1 MQTAVLCAIGHR
13 RHIFFSFPA
22 AAVEQSIYIDARS
35 LEHMPGELIDDKVRV
50 SDQKEGCQLF
60 NKGNFGYPLR
70 GGGSDLDLIEATFL
84 LECRRLEVL
93 SAGRSLG
100 FKEMFTYASSVSE
113 GFDIRYLVYRDLR
126 QRGFV
131 VKTES
136 GTFDFSVFPRGS
148 NMSNSRPVYM
158 VRTVFERTAV
168 DITTFSAEISQS
180 DDKGKQLL
188 YGVVDEEG
196 DITYYMMSNK
206 DPRGKVFEEPA
217 RAVEGVLVGSRVLI
231 FDPEQAEVLR
241 AGGFYGK
248 SLEGM
253 LQLSLIESSHLVSK
267 GLLDIRSLDGL
278 KLSGKDLM
286 QAGRETQDEFDLRM
300 KAFSALRGRGLVVK
314 TGFKYGTHFRV
325 YEGSPDSCHARYL
338 VHAVPAS
345 EVTMWPE
352 ISRTVR
358 LSGGVKKE
366 ILFCRISDRIEF
378 LEFRWFRP

>member
-1 MQTAVLCAIGHR
+1 
-13 RHIFFSFPA
+13 
-22 AAVEQSIYIDARS
+22 
-35 LEHMPGELIDDKVRV
+35 MPGELIDDRVRV
-50 SDQKEGCQLF
+50 ADQSEGNQLY
-60 NKGNFGYPLR
+60 NKGNFGYPLK
-70 GGGSDLDLIEATFL
+70 GGGSDLDLIEAAFL

-93 SAGRSLG
+93 RDGVPLRLEDMLVHASA
-100 FKEMFTYASSVSE
+100 VSE
-113 GFDIRYLVYRDLR
+113 GFDVSYLVYRDLR

-131 VKTES
+131 VKPES
-136 GTFDFSVFPRGS
+136 GTFDLAVYPRGS
-148 NMSNSRPVYM
+148 NMSNSRPEYM
-158 VRTVFERTAV
+158 VRAVFERTAV
-168 DITTFSAEISQS
+168 DFTTFSEEISRS
-180 DDKGKQLL
+180 GDRGRQLL

-196 DITYYMMSNK
+196 DVTYYRMSGK
-206 DPRGKVFEEPA
+206 DPRGGVPEEPA
-217 RAVEGVLVGSRVLI
+217 RAVDGVLLGSRVLI
-231 FDPEQAEVLR
+231 PDPEQAEVLR

-253 LQLSLIESSHLVSK
+253 LQLSLIESSHLAAA
-267 GLLDIRSLDGL
+267 GLLRIRSTGGDMLPHR
-278 KLSGKDLM
+278 DLIR
-286 QAGRETQDEFDLRM
+286 AGRETQDEFDLRL

-366 ILFCRISDRIEF
+366 ILFCRISDSTEF